1 MYRITELIGLPVLS
15 LVDGKQIGEVQDLIV
30 DISKSLLR
38 GLLVSSEA
46 WFADCRFVL
55 FCDIYRTG
63 ADAIMLRDASCLLPL
78 DQVDMQGCFKVQD
91 LAGKTIFTESG
102 LYLGMLGDI
111 YFQRTTGELTGY
123 EVSDGVISDFLF
135 GRKAMPLPKAQL
147 VHSNRLLVPES
158 MAQMLENQ

>member
-15 LVDGKQIGEVQDLIV
+15 LIDGKQIGEVQDLIV
-30 DISKSLLR
+30 DISKSFLR

-46 WFADCRFVL
+46 WFAECRFVL
-55 FCDIYRTG
+55 FSDIYRTG

-78 DQVDMQGCFKVQD
+78 DQVDMQGCFKVQE
-91 LAGKTIFTESG
+91 LTGKTIFTESG

-111 YFQRTTGELTGY
+111 FFQSNTGELKGY

-135 GRKAMPLPKAQL
+135 GRKTMPLPKAQM
-147 VHSNRLLVPES
+147 VHPNRLLVPES
-158 MAQMLENQ
+158 MVQLLQSQ